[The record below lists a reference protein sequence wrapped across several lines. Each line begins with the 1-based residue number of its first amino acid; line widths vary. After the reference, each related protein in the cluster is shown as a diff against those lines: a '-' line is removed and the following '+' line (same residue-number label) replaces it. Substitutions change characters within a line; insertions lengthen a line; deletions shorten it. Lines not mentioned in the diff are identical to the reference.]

1 MQDASQ
7 IYYTFNGEQLAL
19 PTRLK
24 DVRDYSS
31 FLNMH
36 TLAQELDQDDIQE
49 LLEHVPGRS
58 LEHLREALEGKG
70 LHETHL
76 QGFQRKMKSGYFT
89 GLREKAEEVEEKLNM
104 SRMKEIYQNLL
115 KTIVAQRSNPVK
127 TEKFV
132 YEEDDSSV
140 ESVNDLES
148 VEDMSENSQATETEE
163 ELDDFIDEEYNQRV
177 FFRYDYSKIKGQEE
191 LLALGEEKIDKK
203 LAMYKIT
210 LPTRPKNSEWVDNY
224 RRQEYLRYSNPTKP
238 WVYNCEDGR
247 KVTVAPVA
255 KKISVVT
262 GKPRDHPLL
271 KSERPAC
278 VTILTLVRDAAARLP
293 NGVGT
298 RADISELL
306 KESQYINEDL
316 PEEKLSNIVSGALD
330 RLHYM
335 TDACVKYDSEKK
347 LWLYLHSDR
356 NYEHPG
362 WGEDGED
369 YLDRLPTKRKKRDF
383 E

>member
-1 MQDASQ
+1 
-7 IYYTFNGEQLAL
+7 
-19 PTRLK
+19 
-24 DVRDYSS
+24 
-31 FLNMH
+31 
-36 TLAQELDQDDIQE
+36 
-49 LLEHVPGRS
+49 
-58 LEHLREALEGKG
+58 
-70 LHETHL
+70 
-76 QGFQRKMKSGYFT
+76 
-89 GLREKAEEVEEKLNM
+89 
-104 SRMKEIYQNLL
+104 
-115 KTIVAQRSNPVK
+115 VK
-127 TEKFV
+127 C
-132 YEEDDSSV
+132 
-140 ESVNDLES
+140 
-148 VEDMSENSQATETEE
+148 
-163 ELDDFIDEEYNQRV
+163 
-177 FFRYDYSKIKGQEE
+177 QEE
-191 LLALGEEKIDKK
+191 LLALGEDKIDKK
-203 LAMYKIT
+203 TAMYKIT
-210 LPTRPKNSEWVDNY
+210 LPSKPKNNEWVDNY
-224 RRQEYLRYSNPTKP
+224 RKQEFQRYSNPTKP
-238 WVYNCEDGR
+238 WVYSCEDGR

-255 KKISVVT
+255 KKLSVLT

-306 KESQYINEDL
+306 KESQYVNEDL

-347 LWLYLHSDR
+347 LWIYLHSDR

-369 YLDRLPTKRKKRDF
+369 YLDKYPSKKKKRDF